1 MIDKRCKLCLIESR
15 VSDLIRL
22 GYDDKIPD
30 LLEEI
35 SNNLKTGKNRDE
47 LFVDT
52 FNYIKKLVKNE
63 DPYNDLKN
71 KLNKIGKKVSLSIR
85 DELIKNNWD
94 VNMALKFSAA
104 ANILDSNVLG
114 YEPININNALYDEPK
129 LFGDINIP
137 KNEITYLVLDNSG
150 EVYID
155 LLLKESLIR
164 NGYNVRTVMRRE
176 SYEID
181 VSINDEIIPDI
192 VINGNYSPLRNIS
205 NGFLIAKGI
214 ANLEAYLFSDHRLR
228 TLHLFRAKCFV
239 LADKFNVKK
248 NTPIIIN
255 SENLLKIFK
264 T

>member
-35 SNNLKTGKNRDE
+35 SNNLKTGRNRDE

-63 DPYNDLKN
+63 DPYKNLKN

-214 ANLEAYLFSDHRLR
+214 ANLEAYLFSDHRLE
-228 TLHLFRAKCFV
+228 LFICLEQNALF
-239 LADKFNVKK
+239 
-248 NTPIIIN
+248 
-255 SENLLKIFK
+255 
-264 T
+264 